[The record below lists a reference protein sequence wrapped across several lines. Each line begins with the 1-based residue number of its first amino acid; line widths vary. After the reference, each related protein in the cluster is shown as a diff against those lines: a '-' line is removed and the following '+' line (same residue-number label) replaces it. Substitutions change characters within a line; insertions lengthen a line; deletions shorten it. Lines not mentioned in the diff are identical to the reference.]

1 MLKKFPLS
9 FQLSALSVC
18 LLGFWI
24 GDFIMDKII
33 IRGGERLIGE
43 VEVSGSKNATLP
55 IFAASLLAEGGSLFR
70 NVPNLK
76 DVQTT
81 VKVLKNLGVKVSEE
95 GEIYRIDSTEVS
107 NHKAP
112 YDLVKTMRASIL
124 VLGPLVARMRRATV
138 SLPGGCAIG
147 ARPINLHLMGLEAMG
162 AKIELRRG
170 YIEANADRLKG
181 TDISFD
187 TPTVTGTENLMMAA
201 TLAKGKTTLQNAA
214 MEPEVVDLANVLIK
228 MGAKINGAGTRLI
241 EIEGV
246 ESLQGVEHSIIPDR
260 IEAGTLMVA
269 AGLTRGNIKILHCP
283 LQQME
288 AVVSKLR
295 ESGMEID
302 SDGEGVRV
310 VGNRRVRSVDVKTQP
325 YPGFPTDMQ
334 AQFMV
339 LMALAKGL
347 SVISETIFENRFI
360 HVSELRRMGADIRIQ
375 GISAIIKGVENLN
388 GAQVMA
394 TDLRASA
401 SLILAGLAAEGV
413 TEVSRVYH
421 LDRGYEGLDKKLASL
436 GADIKRVQEKD

>member
-1 MLKKFPLS
+1 
-9 FQLSALSVC
+9 
-18 LLGFWI
+18 
-24 GDFIMDKII
+24 MDKII
-33 IRGGERLIGE
+33 IRGEERLIGE

-55 IFAASLLAEGGSLFR
+55 IFAACLLTEGDNLFH

-76 DVQTT
+76 DVQTI
-81 VKVLKNLGVKVSEE
+81 VKVLKNLGVNVSVEGKV
-95 GEIYRIDSTEVS
+95 YRIDATDIS
-107 NHKAP
+107 NYEAP

-124 VLGPLVARMRRATV
+124 VLGPLVARMRQATV

-162 AKIELRRG
+162 AKIELHRG
-170 YIEANADRLKG
+170 YIEAETDGLKG
-181 TDISFD
+181 ASISFD
-187 TPTVTGTENLMMAA
+187 IPTVTGTENLMMAA

-214 MEPEVVDLANVLIK
+214 MEPEVVDLANVLNK
-228 MGAKINGAGTRLI
+228 MGAKIKGAGTPLI

-246 ESLQGVEHSIIPDR
+246 RSLQAVEHSIIPDR

-269 AGLTRGNIKILHCP
+269 AGLTRGNIKLLHCP
-283 LQQME
+283 LRQME
-288 AVVSKLR
+288 AVVNKLR
-295 ESGMEID
+295 DSGMEID
-302 SDGEGVRV
+302 SDEDGARV
-310 VGNRRVRSVDVKTQP
+310 VGNRRIRSVDVKTQP

-339 LMALAKGL
+339 LMSLAKGL

-360 HVSELRRMGADIRIQ
+360 HVSELQRMGVDVRIQ
-375 GISAIIKGVENLN
+375 GDSAIIQGVESLS

-421 LDRGYEGLDKKLASL
+421 LDRGYEGLDKKLAKL
-436 GADIKRVQEKD
+436 GANIKRVKEGEE